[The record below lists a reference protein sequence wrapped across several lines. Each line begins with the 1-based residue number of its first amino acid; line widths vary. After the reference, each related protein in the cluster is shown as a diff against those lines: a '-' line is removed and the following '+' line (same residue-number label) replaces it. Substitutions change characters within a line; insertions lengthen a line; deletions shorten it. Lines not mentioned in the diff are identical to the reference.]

1 MRIYIDKCGVNF
13 NKSAAIIEKAL
24 TFTEKKSFDSEAVLK
39 QLTKAEMALTGLVI
53 AVYRLSEDGG
63 KRKVGMDIKNSHF
76 EKDPEGNWIL
86 KPGRRRRIPATSKRS
101 KK

>member
-53 AVYRLSEDGG
+53 AVYRLAEAGG
-63 KRKVGMDIKNSHF
+63 QRKTRKAEIDINNAHF

-86 KPGRRRRIPATSKRS
+86 KNGRRRIPATSKRS
-101 KK
+101 